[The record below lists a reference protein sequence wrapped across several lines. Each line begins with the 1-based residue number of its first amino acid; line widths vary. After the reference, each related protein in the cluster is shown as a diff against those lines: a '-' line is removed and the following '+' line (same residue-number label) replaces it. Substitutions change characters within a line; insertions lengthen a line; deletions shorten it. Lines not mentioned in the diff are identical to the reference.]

1 METVIS
7 FIIVFGTLVFFH
19 ELGHFLFAKKAG
31 IMVREFAIGF
41 GPKIIGIQK
50 GETLYTVRLLPLG
63 GYVRM
68 AGEDFD
74 TVALQ
79 AGYRVGLLI
88 NAANEVEKIYLN
100 RNVANLT
107 FYSLKPSHLIW
118 KRNYSSKAMMKKG
131 SLSVTMI

>member
-63 GYVRM
+63 GYVRIKH
-68 AGEDFD
+68 GK
-74 TVALQ
+74 TLIRLN
-79 AGYRVGLLI
+79 YRLVI
-88 NAANEVEKIYLN
+88 V
-100 RNVANLT
+100 
-107 FYSLKPSHLIW
+107 
-118 KRNYSSKAMMKKG
+118 
-131 SLSVTMI
+131 